1 MIDILFITITYYN
14 NYFIKK
20 PDEQLPENQLS
31 SPTINTEILQK
42 LVLVKPFF
50 SCMLWCSY
58 NIAEKILKCNIKNHD
73 KTFILLYNMHK
84 KANSKP
90 RF

>member
-50 SCMLWCSY
+50 SCML
-58 NIAEKILKCNIKNHD
+58 
-73 KTFILLYNMHK
+73 
-84 KANSKP
+84 
-90 RF
+90 